1 MKEVFLLHPKTISLI
16 IAPHFL
22 KKVFLKKK
30 YYLLPNNK
38 YLRKI
43 NIFFYLKFLRKLK
56 LFFNLINE
64 SKIIWSNPKK
74 FRYIVFDDISLGM
87 VDKILP
93 KNRFFILATRIEN
106 IKEIYIST
114 DILIYILKNIFKS
127 SLKVNYIC
135 SLIKYIKPKKIVT
148 IVDNSHDF
156 HFVFNRFKNSN
167 ISFYAIQNAYRH
179 NNYLKQLF
187 SLSNYSG
194 NYFCFGDYELNCI
207 KSNKTIKGDLNV
219 KSIGSLRIEV
229 AKEYLLKNKKKDFQ
243 KKYDVCFISEAFFSM
258 YSEGASK
265 ATTYLDNHK
274 CSIKLLQ
281 HVLTFCEK
289 NKKKLLFLGRDNT
302 IQNKEDFR
310 EEEILY
316 YKYRNKNKNFNIQFF
331 DKTKFEHIRHLL
343 CSDVVVGTASTLLK
357 ESFGLKKKILVCEWR
372 KKDNRLGTTYF
383 PSSGIVKLKSQK
395 YFDFE
400 KRIKKILSLNY
411 NQYLSSVT
419 NPKST
424 YNLNFNTLKFL
435 RKEMLK

>member
-30 YYLLPNNK
+30 YHLLPNNK

-106 IKEIYIST
+106 IKEIYISK

-156 HFVFNRFKNSN
+156 HFVF
-167 ISFYAIQNAYRH
+167 I
-179 NNYLKQLF
+179 
-187 SLSNYSG
+187 
-194 NYFCFGDYELNCI
+194 
-207 KSNKTIKGDLNV
+207 
-219 KSIGSLRIEV
+219 
-229 AKEYLLKNKKKDFQ
+229 
-243 KKYDVCFISEAFFSM
+243 
-258 YSEGASK
+258 
-265 ATTYLDNHK
+265 
-274 CSIKLLQ
+274 
-281 HVLTFCEK
+281 
-289 NKKKLLFLGRDNT
+289 
-302 IQNKEDFR
+302 
-310 EEEILY
+310 
-316 YKYRNKNKNFNIQFF
+316 
-331 DKTKFEHIRHLL
+331 
-343 CSDVVVGTASTLLK
+343 
-357 ESFGLKKKILVCEWR
+357 
-372 KKDNRLGTTYF
+372 
-383 PSSGIVKLKSQK
+383 
-395 YFDFE
+395 
-400 KRIKKILSLNY
+400 
-411 NQYLSSVT
+411 
-419 NPKST
+419 
-424 YNLNFNTLKFL
+424 
-435 RKEMLK
+435 

>member
-1 MKEVFLLHPKTISLI
+1 MKGVFFIRPKTYSLLVV
-16 IAPHFL
+16 PHFL
-22 KKVFLKKK
+22 KKIFIKKK

-43 NIFFYLKFLRKLK
+43 IIIFYLKFLRKLK
-56 LFFNLINE
+56 LFFNLISE
-64 SKIIWSNPKK
+64 SKIIWSNPKE
-74 FRYIVFDDISLGM
+74 FRYIVFDDISLGT

-156 HFVFNRFKNSN
+156 HFIFNRFKNSN

-179 NNYLKQLF
+179 NIYLKQLF

-207 KSNKTIKGDLNV
+207 KSNKTIKEDLNV

-243 KKYDVCFISEAFFSM
+243 KKYDVCFISEAVFRM
-258 YSEGASK
+258 YSEGASND
-265 ATTYLDNHK
+265 TPYVDSHK
-274 CSIKLLQ
+274 SSIKLLQ
-281 HVLTFCEK
+281 YVLTFCEK

-302 IQNKEDFR
+302 IQNKEDSK

-316 YKYRNKNKNFNIQFF
+316 YRYKNKNKNFNIQFF
-331 DKTKFEHIRHLL
+331 DKTKFEHIKHLL
-343 CSDVVVGTASTLLK
+343 RSDVVVGTASTLLR

-372 KKDNRLGTTYF
+372 KKSNYLGTAFF
-383 PSSGIVKLKSQK
+383 PSSGIIKLESQK

-400 KRIKKILSLNY
+400 KRMKKILSLNY
-411 NQYLSSVT
+411 KQYLSSVT
-419 NPKST
+419 NPKLT